1 MTEIEK
7 AAALAYDGVRAGTV
21 RPDEF
26 GKMSCIQA
34 MRQRRPYETNDQL
47 LARCAELSEEPPLSE
62 KDASDLALLGLT
74 EEEIVGDDDRSW
86 CRCSCF
92 P

>member
-1 MTEIEK
+1 MTEAERE
-7 AAALAYDGVRAGTV
+7 ATLVYDGVRAGTV

-34 MRQRRPYETNDQL
+34 MRQRHPDETDDQL

-62 KDASDLALLGLT
+62 KDASDLELLGLT
-74 EEEIVGDDDRSW
+74 EEEIVGDDDHARGLNDD
-86 CRCSCF
+86 
-92 P
+92 